1 MRIFR
6 RPAIA
11 LPAFLFGRGRRY
23 LLDAEMPA
31 SVADDTRLFALT
43 FVGGFLFMSVY
54 LA

>member
-1 MRIFR
+1 MRTFR

-11 LPAFLFGRGRRY
+11 LPALLFGRGRRY
-23 LLDAEMPA
+23 LLDVEVPA
-31 SVADDTRLFALT
+31 SVANDARIFALT

>member
-6 RPAIA
+6 RPVIA
-11 LPAFLFGRGRRY
+11 LPSLFFGRGRRY
-23 LLDAEMPA
+23 PLEAELPA
-31 SVADDTRLFALT
+31 SIANDARIFALT

>member
-1 MRIFR
+1 MRNFR

-11 LPAFLFGRGRRY
+11 LPTSLFGRGRRY
-23 LLDAEMPA
+23 LMDLEMPE
-31 SVADDTRLFALT
+31 SVASDARIFALT

>member
-6 RPAIA
+6 RPAFA
-11 LPAFLFGRGRRY
+11 LPALLFGRGRRY
-23 LLDAEMPA
+23 LADADMPA
-31 SVADDTRLFALT
+31 MVASDARIFALT

>member
-11 LPAFLFGRGRRY
+11 LPALLFGRGRRY
-23 LLDAEMPA
+23 LLDAELPA
-31 SVADDTRLFALT
+31 NVANDARIFALT

>member
-1 MRIFR
+1 MRNFR

-11 LPAFLFGRGRRY
+11 LPALRFGRRGRY
-23 LLDAEMPA
+23 PVDADLPA
-31 SVADDTRLFALT
+31 SGASDVRIFLLT